1 MKFED
6 NKNKDININMVPL
19 LDTIF
24 ILLIFF
30 SLLLISV
37 SFMKGID
44 IELPFAKNTEK
55 IEKSLKIIAISA
67 NKNYYIE
74 EKKYSKDKFWK
85 IIKNNTDDEYI
96 IKADRNLNFGFII
109 DIMDKMRSIG
119 IDKIHF
125 ELNSK

>member
-1 MKFED
+1 LKFED

>member
-1 MKFED
+1 
-6 NKNKDININMVPL
+6 
-19 LDTIF
+19 
-24 ILLIFF
+24 
-30 SLLLISV
+30 
-37 SFMKGID
+37 MKGID